1 MTDTDTLD
9 FLDECSKVNHTI
21 DRVMREPANTLKKL
35 NYQPPVFIET
45 HSENPYGSS
54 GTTTLAAQSGSAAAS
69 MAGITP
75 GTV

>member
-1 MTDTDTLD
+1 MTDVTTLA
-9 FLDECSKVNHTI
+9 FLDQCSKVNHAI
-21 DRVMREPANTLKKL
+21 DGIMREPAKMLKQL
-35 NYQPPVFIET
+35 NYEPPVFTEVQGD
-45 HSENPYGSS
+45 NPYGSS

>member
-1 MTDTDTLD
+1 MMDTATLD
-9 FLDECSKVNHTI
+9 FLDKSSKVNHTI
-21 DRVMREPANTLKKL
+21 DKIMREPAETLKKL
-35 NYQPPVFIET
+35 NYQPPVFVET
-45 HSENPYGSS
+45 QSDNPYGSS